1 MFISWPT
8 SPSLGRRVDKIPG
21 DIEMRLTDS
30 LQQKKSGFYMLVKTE
45 SSARYVQHVWKCQI
59 IPQTRICSGFH
70 YSALHLTTFNYKN
83 SIDHYTNYIMI
94 LLEDSLLYLIT
105 QLPNVTFLL

>member
-45 SSARYVQHVWKCQI
+45 SSARYIQRVSLEFALEFI
-59 IPQTRICSGFH
+59 IQS
-70 YSALHLTTFNYKN
+70 LHLTTFNYKD
-83 SIDHYTNYIMI
+83 SIDQYTDHIMI
-94 LLEDSLLYLIT
+94 LLEDSLLYILT
-105 QLPNVTFLL
+105 QLPNDTFLLYSFEC

>member
-45 SSARYVQHVWKCQI
+45 SSARYVQHVWKCQV
-59 IPQTRICSGFH
+59 IPQT
-70 YSALHLTTFNYKN
+70 
-83 SIDHYTNYIMI
+83 
-94 LLEDSLLYLIT
+94 
-105 QLPNVTFLL
+105 